1 MASHIEGMAFPART
15 TGLTRRLRERMA
27 QMVEALTARD
37 DIRSSL
43 PLASGERVLTMTC
56 DLSGSW
62 VAASER
68 ALYHRDGAPSRI
80 AVPQEWVRLG
90 WEEIGRV
97 AWDDRESTLT
107 LTGLLPTVPRRTVLH
122 LPSVNPLASL
132 ATERVAWTVV
142 VRTEIEL
149 GEHGTA
155 RVIGRR
161 RPGSDEL
168 TWLVGL
174 DGERDSPG
182 VQAALEA
189 AMDDLRGKLGV

>member
-1 MASHIEGMAFPART
+1 MASYIEGMAFPART

-37 DIRSSL
+37 EVRSSL

-56 DLSGSW
+56 DLSGRW

-68 ALYHRDGAPSRI
+68 ALYHCEGAPSRV

-97 AWDDRESTLT
+97 TWDHRECTLT

-122 LPSVNPLASL
+122 LSRAHPLVAL
-132 ATERVAWTVV
+132 ATERVSWTVV
-142 VRTEIEL
+142 VRTEIDL
-149 GEHGTA
+149 GVHGTA

-174 DGERDSPG
+174 DGERDAPG
-182 VQAALEA
+182 VQAAVEA
-189 AMDDLRGKLGV
+189 GLDDLRGRLGV

>member
-1 MASHIEGMAFPART
+1 MASHIEGLAFPVRT
-15 TGLTRRLRERMA
+15 TGLTSRLRERIT

-37 DIRSSL
+37 EVRSSL

-68 ALYHRDGAPSRI
+68 ALYHCEGAPSRV

-90 WEEIGRV
+90 WEEIGKV
-97 AWDDRESTLT
+97 TWDDTESTLT

-122 LPSVNPLASL
+122 LPSPHPLASL
-132 ATERVAWTVV
+132 AKERVSWTAV
-142 VRTEIEL
+142 VRTQIEL

-174 DGERDSPG
+174 DGERDTPG
-182 VQAALEA
+182 VQAAVGA
-189 AMDDLRGKLGV
+189 ALDDLRRRLGV